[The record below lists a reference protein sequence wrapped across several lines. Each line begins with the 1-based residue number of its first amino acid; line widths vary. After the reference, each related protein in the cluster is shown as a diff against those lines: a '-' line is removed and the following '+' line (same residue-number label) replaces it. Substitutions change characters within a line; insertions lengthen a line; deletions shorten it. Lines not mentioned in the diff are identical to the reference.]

1 MTVTVVAQ
9 HIVHDVGD
17 LLLQFV
23 YKHGGII
30 FLMLDVTQ
38 LFLPDARQL
47 TALEQLLVNGVDKLY
62 ARGGGHKVLAFST
75 YVTTLEQGLYY
86 SGTRR
91 RPADAVLLK
100 GSTQRLVLN
109 KLTCRLHG
117 AQERGF
123 GIIFWRRGLLLR
135 KRGRVRAAL
144 TLYKR
149 GQRALL
155 ITFLAVFFVGVG
167 F

>member
-62 ARGGGHKVLAFST
+62 ARGSGYKVFAFAPD
-75 YVTTLEQGLYY
+75 VVAFEQRLDYA
-86 SGTRR
+86 GTR
-91 RPADAVLLK
+91 
-100 GSTQRLVLN
+100 
-109 KLTCRLHG
+109 
-117 AQERGF
+117 
-123 GIIFWRRGLLLR
+123 
-135 KRGRVRAAL
+135 
-144 TLYKR
+144 
-149 GQRALL
+149 
-155 ITFLAVFFVGVG
+155 
-167 F
+167 

>member
-123 GIIFWRRGLLLR
+123 GIIFWRRGLLS
-135 KRGRVRAAL
+135 VS
-144 TLYKR
+144 
-149 GQRALL
+149 
-155 ITFLAVFFVGVG
+155 VGV
-167 F
+167 

>member
-1 MTVTVVAQ
+1 MKLLVMCEGPNEKAVVDMLLDAGCLEFSEDDLVGLTVY
-9 HIVHDVGD
+9 H
-17 LLLQFV
+17 
-23 YKHGGII
+23 
-30 FLMLDVTQ
+30 
-38 LFLPDARQL
+38 ARQL
-47 TALEQLLVNGVDKLY
+47 TALEQLLVNGVDKLN

-91 RPADAVLLK
+91 RTADAVLLK

-109 KLTCRLHG
+109 KLACRLHG
-117 AQERGF
+117 AQKRGF

-135 KRGRVRAAL
+135 ERGRVGTAL
-144 TLYKR
+144 ALYER

-155 ITFLAVFFVGVG
+155 ITLLAVFFVGVG